1 MTFDDIKNTLIQA
14 IAVGS
19 IIEVHGGEE
28 GGLSADTYAFG
39 APTAFRG
46 NREWLIIYFQNGE
59 ARFPTGG
66 VVSITE
72 KHSGEWVERC

>member
-39 APTAFRG
+39 APTAFRVNG
-46 NREWLIIYFQNGE
+46 EWLLIHFQNGE

-66 VVSITE
+66 VTEITE
-72 KHSGEWVERC
+72 KHGGDWVKRR